1 MKTTCV
7 GLATVAAGVL
17 MVFSSVSAAPPGGAK
32 KKSDYT
38 MPTLA
43 VPHDN
48 ALTPARI
55 ELGQKLFFDPRL
67 SGSQWIS
74 CASCHNPGL
83 GWSDGLPTAIGDGM
97 KTLPRATPTIVNAAF
112 NKIQMWDGRARTL
125 EEQALGPIVAD
136 GEMRQS
142 MPILLTRLNAIPGYV
157 DLFARAYPGE
167 GVNEKTLGKALASF
181 ERTVISRNAPF
192 DRWIGGDRNAIGP
205 AAKRGFALFEGK
217 ANCVACHQGY
227 NFVDDGFHNIG
238 LKPTPGQ
245 TEDLGRYTQRKV
257 NMLKGAFKTPTLRE
271 IALTAP
277 YMHNGM
283 YTTLEEVVDHYNR
296 GGDVKDNLD
305 PNIEPLNLSRE
316 EQADLVEF
324 MKTLTGAPITIT
336 FPQLP
341 Q

>member
-1 MKTTCV
+1 MKSIRAGLV
-7 GLATVAAGVL
+7 GAAAMLVAL
-17 MVFSSVSAAPPGGAK
+17 SVSAAPSGVAK
-32 KKSDYT
+32 KKPDYT
-38 MPTLA
+38 MPKLD

-97 KTLPRATPTIVNAAF
+97 KTLPRATPTILNVAF

-125 EEQALGPIVAD
+125 EEQALGPIVAE

-167 GVNEKTLGKALASF
+167 GINEKTLGKALASF
-181 ERTVISRNAPF
+181 ERTVISHNAPF
-192 DRWIGGDRNAIGP
+192 DRWIAGERDAIGP

-217 ANCVACHQGY
+217 ANCVACHQGH

-245 TEDLGRYTQRKV
+245 AEDLGRFSQRKV
-257 NMLKGAFKTPTLRE
+257 NVLKGAFKTPTLRD

-283 YTTLEEVVDHYNR
+283 YKTLEEVVDHYNR

-305 PNIEPLNLSRE
+305 PNIEPLNLSRQ

-324 MKTLTGAPITIT
+324 MKTLTSAPIAIT